1 MKVTVHAIH
10 FDADKELVNFI
21 NERVNKLEH
30 FYDGLMGGEVFLRL
44 EKADDN
50 QNKVAEIKLQSPG
63 KELFA
68 KRQCKSFEEAVD
80 TALEAIK
87 SQLKTHKEKQRS
99 VLT

>member
-21 NERVNKLEH
+21 NEKVNKLEH
-30 FYDGLMGGEVFLRL
+30 FYDGLMGGEVFLRV

-87 SQLKTHKEKQRS
+87 SQLKKHKEKQRS

>member
-21 NERVNKLEH
+21 NEKVNKLEH
-30 FYDGLMGGEVFLRL
+30 FYDGLMGGEVFLRV

-80 TALEAIK
+80 TALEAVK
-87 SQLKTHKEKQRS
+87 SQLKKHKEKQRS

>member
-21 NERVNKLEH
+21 NEKVNKLEH
-30 FYDGLMGGEVFLRL
+30 FYDGLMGGEVFLRV

-80 TALEAIK
+80 TALDAIK
-87 SQLKTHKEKQRS
+87 SQLKKHKEKQRS

>member
-50 QNKVAEIKLQSPG
+50 QNKVAEIKL
-63 KELFA
+63 
-68 KRQCKSFEEAVD
+68 
-80 TALEAIK
+80 
-87 SQLKTHKEKQRS
+87 
-99 VLT
+99 

>member
-21 NERVNKLEH
+21 NEKVNKLEH
-30 FYDGLMGGEVFLRL
+30 FYDGLMGGEVFLRV

-87 SQLKTHKEKQRS
+87 SQLKKHKEKQRS
-99 VLT
+99 VLS

>member
-87 SQLKTHKEKQRS
+87 SQLKTYKEKQRS

>member
-21 NERVNKLEH
+21 NEKVNKLEH
-30 FYDGLMGGEVFLRL
+30 FYDGLMSGEVFLRV

-50 QNKVAEIKLQSPG
+50 QNKVAEIKIQSPG

-87 SQLKTHKEKQRS
+87 SQLKKHKEKQRS

>member
-1 MKVTVHAIH
+1 M
-10 FDADKELVNFI
+10 
-21 NERVNKLEH
+21 
-30 FYDGLMGGEVFLRL
+30 FLRV

-87 SQLKTHKEKQRS
+87 SQLKKHKEKQRS